1 MGRYFMH
8 NISHDHVG
16 HHFFSQIPFYHQPYV
31 TAAIKKVLGEDY
43 CYDSTNT
50 LRAIWRNFTQCTFI
64 EDEGDIVFYR
74 DRKGTPMR
82 VMQSGGEVNGGIGVN
97 GSLMGRSL
105 REDVNTTEEDKGP
118 VEL

>member
-1 MGRYFMH
+1 MH

-16 HHFFSQIPFYHQPYV
+16 HHFFSQVPFYHQPYV
-31 TAAIKKVLGEDY
+31 TAAIKKVLGDDY

-50 LRAIWRNFTQCTFI
+50 FRAIWRNFSQCSFI

-74 DRKGTPMR
+74 DRKGVPTR
-82 VMQSGGEVNGGIGVN
+82 VMEGSVGTTLAGVRRNGNAEVN
-97 GSLMGRSL
+97 
-105 REDVNTTEEDKGP
+105 DPEEDRGP